1 MSTVAT
7 PPAVSAASDL
17 TPVGRRLAGK
27 TAVITGGTTGLGFA
41 TAQRF
46 LAEGARVLVTGQD
59 AGRVAEAAA
68 ALGPGAVALRAD
80 VRAVAD
86 LDAFAARAREVFGA
100 PGDGPTSDA
109 NGGADA
115 GAEHR
120 TGGVDVVF
128 ANAGVGGFAPL
139 EHADEAHFD
148 QQFAVNVKGVYFTV
162 QRLLP
167 LLRPGASVILNA
179 SAVSAKGLPAASVY
193 FATKAA
199 VRSLARTLAARR
211 AGQRRQPGA
220 RADAVRRQAGAA
232 RRSARR
238 LRRADHEHRA
248 ARPRRHARGDRRGRR
263 VPGERREPL
272 RDRARPARRRRLGQR
287 LTGARRSDA
296 DRQRPRT
303 GWPRAA

>member
-1 MSTVAT
+1 MTAVAT
-7 PPAVSAASDL
+7 PLAAPAPSDRSP
-17 TPVGRRLAGK
+17 TGRRLAGK

-68 ALGPGAVALRAD
+68 ALGTGAVAVRAD
-80 VRAVAD
+80 VRATAD
-86 LDAFAARAREVFGA
+86 LDALAERAREVFGA
-100 PGDGPTSDA
+100 PGDGATPDA
-109 NGGADA
+109 AGGAPGEGD
-115 GAEHR
+115 GS
-120 TGGVDVVF
+120 GGVDVVF

-139 EHADEAHFD
+139 DQADEAHFD

-199 VRSLARTLAARR
+199 VRSLARTLAAELAPRGVR
-211 AGQRRQPGA
+211 VNAVSPGLVPTPFTGKLGLPDEALAGFAQRITSTA
-220 RADAVRRQAGAA
+220 
-232 RRSARR
+232 
-238 LRRADHEHRA
+238 
-248 ARPRRHARGDRRGRR
+248 
-263 VPGERREPL
+263 PL
-272 RDRARPARRRRLGQR
+272 GRLGTAEEIAAAVVF
-287 LTGARRSDA
+287 LASDESRYVTA
-296 DRQRPRT
+296 QDLLVDG
-303 GWPRAA
+303 GWASV